1 MAGPRAERSVDDEPL
16 VRIAARRVAKKVR
29 AEAETPEFGRLLAL
43 QACSAA
49 GDALIA
55 LALAGSLFF
64 SIPAA
69 EAKGKVVLYL
79 VLTMAPFAVVGP
91 LLARSLDSH
100 RGGLRTA
107 MFVSVVGRAVLAL
120 LLGSRVDSLW
130 LFPIAFSVLILS
142 RAQVVVRGALLPHV
156 VPEGRSLVE
165 ANSSL
170 SKTAALAGA
179 LGAVPGV
186 VLLQYPGVGTML
198 TFAAVV
204 YAVGAPAAFGLPRAY
219 GRRTQH
225 EQRSA
230 RSGVS
235 AVAVRQATVVASGMR
250 LIVGFLVFH
259 LAFALRREEVG
270 NVGLG
275 LLIGG
280 ATLGGF
286 MGAVTAPR
294 LRRALKEEGMLA
306 LSLFLAAAA
315 GFIGGQWF
323 SLWISVALVV
333 MVGIAAGAS
342 KLAFDSII
350 QRDILEAGRGY
361 AFARFES
368 TLQLAWV
375 AGGFIAVLVPIPS
388 GPGVAGAGGVALIL
402 MGIYIAGR
410 SKARSSR
417 VA

>member
-1 MAGPRAERSVDDEPL
+1 MATTGAQRPPDEESL
-16 VRIAARRVAKKVR
+16 VRIAARRAARRMR
-29 AEAETPEFGRLLAL
+29 AEAATPEFGRLLIL

-69 EAKGKVVLYL
+69 EAKGRVVLYL

-91 LLARSLDSH
+91 LLARYLDAH

-107 MFVSVVGRAVLAL
+107 MFLSSLGRAFLAL
-120 LLGSRVDSLW
+120 MLGSRIDSLW
-130 LFPIAFSVLILS
+130 LFPIAFGVLVLS

-165 ANSSL
+165 ANSLL
-170 SKTAALAGA
+170 SKVAALAGA
-179 LGAVPGV
+179 IGLLPGV
-186 VLLQYPGVGTML
+186 LLLQYPGLRTML
-198 TFAAVV
+198 VFAAAV
-204 YAVGAPAAFGLPRAY
+204 YAVGAPAAFGLPRAR
-219 GRRTQH
+219 GRRTEV
-225 EQRSA
+225 EQLSA
-230 RSGVS
+230 RAGVG
-235 AVAVRQATVVASGMR
+235 AVAVRQAIVAAAGMR

-270 NVGLG
+270 NIGLAA
-275 LLIGG
+275 LVGG

-286 MGAVTAPR
+286 LGAAVAPR

-315 GFIGGQWF
+315 GFIGGRWF
-323 SLWISVALVV
+323 SLAAALALVLLLGV
-333 MVGIAAGAS
+333 ASGAS
-342 KLAFDSII
+342 KVAFDSIV
-350 QRDILEAGRGY
+350 QRDIPEAARGY

-388 GPGVAGAGGVALIL
+388 GPGVAGAGAIALIL
-402 MGIYIAGR
+402 MGLYIAGR
-410 SKARSSR
+410 SRARTSG
-417 VA
+417 VP